1 MLLIR
6 TCMPVRRSSEN
17 EYTLEE
23 REILA
28 SLRRKSGR
36 TCIKCIWYTNKGQH
50 RGCYPDGKWRKFL
63 SKSEFEAGCD
73 SYSSGKE

>member
-1 MLLIR
+1 MR
-6 TCMPVRRSSEN
+6 VGRQPKDD
-17 EYTLEE
+17 YTLEE

-28 SLRRKSGR
+28 SLRKKSGR
-36 TCIKCIWYTNKGQH
+36 TCVNCAWYMEKGQH

-73 SYSSGKE
+73 SYSPGRK

>member
-1 MLLIR
+1 
-6 TCMPVRRSSEN
+6 MPVDRLPEY
-17 EYTLEE
+17 EYTLQE
-23 REILA
+23 REILR
-28 SLRRKSGR
+28 SFRSKSGR
-36 TCIKCIWYTNKGQH
+36 TCIKCIWYTKKGQH

>member
-1 MLLIR
+1 MLIR
-6 TCMPVRRSSEN
+6 TRMPVDRLREY
-17 EYTLEE
+17 EYTLQE
-23 REILA
+23 REILG

-36 TCIKCIWYTNKGQH
+36 TCIKCIWYTKKGQH

>member
-1 MLLIR
+1 MLIP
-6 TCMPVRRSSEN
+6 TCMPVGRLKDY

-36 TCIKCIWYTNKGQH
+36 TCIKCVWYTKKGQH
-50 RGCYPDGKWRKFL
+50 RGCYPNGKWRKFL
-63 SKSEFEAGCD
+63 SRSEFEAGCD
-73 SYSSGKE
+73 SFSATKE

>member
-1 MLLIR
+1 MLIR
-6 TCMPVRRSSEN
+6 TRMPVDGLPKY
-17 EYTLEE
+17 EYTLQE
-23 REILA
+23 REILT

-36 TCIKCIWYTNKGQH
+36 TCIKCIWYKKKGQH